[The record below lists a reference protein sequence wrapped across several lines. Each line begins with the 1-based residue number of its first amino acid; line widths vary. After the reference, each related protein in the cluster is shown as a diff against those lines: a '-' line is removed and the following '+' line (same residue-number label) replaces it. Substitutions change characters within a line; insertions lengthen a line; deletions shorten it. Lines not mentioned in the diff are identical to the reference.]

1 MTHDAYGDED
11 ERTFVALPP
20 ARGRGFAGTWWGRAW
35 VKALEDSAL
44 DAEQL
49 KKGRRRARDGAV
61 GAVSVRP
68 GRITAVVRDRDGTGH
83 RSDVLLQELSGDA
96 WERFLDMAVDR
107 AGHIAALLDRDMPP
121 HLVEDAADAGV
132 ELLPG
137 IGDLEPECACD
148 AWDLCPHT
156 AALCYQVARLLDQDP
171 FVLLLLRGRGE
182 RRLLDAL
189 QVRSAARAEPSGPD
203 SELAAGAEGVP
214 AVGAAGVP
222 AVDAF
227 AAHSAKT
234 AATGDVASALLAAPP
249 LPEEPGRPPS
259 LETGTGA
266 PEGIDPDALEFL
278 AADAAVRARRML
290 AEVLST
296 GRTEL
301 DLGRSVAAGLP
312 EGLTAGLTVGQDAVR
327 LAATA
332 RDALPPAVADRL
344 AESCGRG
351 RPGFRLAVRAW
362 RFGGAAGLA
371 VLDGEPVPDDVL
383 ARAVSRL
390 ELAADWDGDER
401 PSLRAVGN
409 GRWTAGPGTQLR
421 VGADGRW
428 WVFTRAVGA
437 PWSPAGPP
445 APDPA
450 SALASF
456 RAADVQG
463 LSGGPVDGFG
473 PGSSPP
479 PGDGE
484 A

>member
-1 MTHDAYGDED
+1 MTDDAYED

-44 DAEQL
+44 DTEQL
-49 KKGRRRARDGAV
+49 KKGRRQARDGAV

-83 RSDVLLQELSGDA
+83 RSDMLLQELTDDA
-96 WERFLDMAVDR
+96 WERFLDTAVDR

-121 HLVEDAADAGV
+121 HLVEDAVEAGV

-137 IGDLEPECACD
+137 IGDLEPECTCGT
-148 AWDLCPHT
+148 WDLCPHT

-189 QVRSAARAEPSGPD
+189 QVRSAARAEPSGPESAGV
-203 SELAAGAEGVP
+203 SEASGALGT
-214 AVGAAGVP
+214 AGVP
-222 AVDAF
+222 AAEAF
-227 AAHSAKT
+227 ATAGVPSAPP
-234 AATGDVASALLAAPP
+234 AAPP
-249 LPEEPGRPPS
+249 LPDAPGLPPS
-259 LETGTGA
+259 LDTETGA
-266 PEGIDPDALEFL
+266 PEGIDPAALEFL

-290 AEVLST
+290 AEALST
-296 GRTEL
+296 RPAGQGR
-301 DLGRSVAAGLP
+301 GQSVAAGP
-312 EGLTAGLTVGQDAVR
+312 AEGLTTGLTTGQDAVR

-344 AESCGRG
+344 VVGSGRS

-383 ARAVSRL
+383 ARATSRL
-390 ELAADWDGDER
+390 RLTADWDEDES
-401 PSLRAVGN
+401 PSLRAAGN

-421 VGADGRW
+421 VGADGQW
-428 WVFTRAVGA
+428 WVFTRTAGA

-456 RAADVQG
+456 RTADVQG
-463 LSGGPVDGFG
+463 LSGGSFDGFG
-473 PGSSPP
+473 PGSSRPS
-479 PGDGE
+479 GDGE